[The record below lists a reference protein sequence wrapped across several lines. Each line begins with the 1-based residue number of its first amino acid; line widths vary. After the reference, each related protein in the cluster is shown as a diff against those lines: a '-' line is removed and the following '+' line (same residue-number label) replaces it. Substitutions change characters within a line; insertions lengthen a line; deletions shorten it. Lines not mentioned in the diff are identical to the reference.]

1 MLTSI
6 TLENYRGFKEYRL
19 AGLSRVNLLVGMN
32 NCGKT
37 AILEA
42 VHLLAAGG
50 DPGVLESVASRRGEL
65 ILFTPQDAD
74 RPRRPAFPDVS
85 HLFHG
90 HEFGP
95 DRYFKVAANNE
106 LGELTVRV
114 VRPDDDAQQGEPFD
128 EGSGFRAALAIRL
141 EGARH
146 PLTRAAKAL
155 PVSAD
160 GALLYS
166 PYRFR
171 RPSGVEREEIP
182 AVQFISPSSVESVS
196 MAEMWN
202 KVIVDAREAEV
213 IEAMRILEP
222 DLTNIFF
229 LSGESAFRFG
239 GRGGIVAA
247 FEHEKQRLPLGSYGE
262 GMHRLLALSLS
273 LIQAANGVL
282 LVDEI
287 DTGLHYSI
295 MGDMWLLVAKAAIK
309 SNVRIFATT
318 HSFDCVR
325 GLAWLCE
332 NHPEL
337 REFISLQKIDRNL
350 NEAVSLDAS
359 KITIAANQ
367 GIEVR

>member
-6 TLENYRGFKEYRL
+6 VLENYRGFKNYRL
-19 AGLSRVNLLVGMN
+19 GELSRVNLLVGMN

-50 DPGVLESVASRRGEL
+50 DPSVLESVAGRRGEL
-65 ILFTPQDAD
+65 ISTPQDAD
-74 RPRRPAFPDVS
+74 RPRREAFPDVS
-85 HLFHG
+85 HLFYG
-90 HEFGP
+90 HEFAPGL
-95 DRYFKVAANNE
+95 YFKLDANNE

-114 VRPDDDAQQGEPFD
+114 VRPADDPQQGELFD
-128 EGSGFRAALAIRL
+128 EESGLRAAFAIRL

-166 PYRFR
+166 SHRFR
-171 RPSGVEREEIP
+171 RPSGVEREETP
-182 AVQFISPSSVESVS
+182 AVQFISPSSLGSVS

-229 LSGESAFRFG
+229 LSGPGAFRFG

-247 FEHEKQRLPLGSYGE
+247 FEHEKQRVPLGSYGE

-295 MGDMWLLVAKAAIK
+295 MGDMWLLVVKAAMK

-332 NHPEL
+332 NHPEV
-337 REFISLQKIDRNL
+337 RELVSLQKIDRNL
-350 NEAVSLDAS
+350 NEAVALDAS
-359 KITIAANQ
+359 KIIIAAKQ

>member
-6 TLENYRGFKEYRL
+6 TFDNYRGFKEYRL
-19 AGLSRVNLLVGMN
+19 ADLSRVNLLVGMN

-37 AILEA
+37 AMLEA
-42 VHLLAAGG
+42 VHLLAGGG
-50 DPGVLESVASRRGEL
+50 DPSVLESIARRRGEL
-65 ILFTPQDAD
+65 IFMPQDAD
-74 RPRRPAFPDVS
+74 RPRRGEAFPDVS

-95 DRYFKVAANNE
+95 DLYFKVAANNE

-114 VRPDDDAQQGEPFD
+114 VRLPDDAPQGELFED
-128 EGSGFRAALAIRL
+128 ESSFRAAFAIRL

-146 PLTRAAKAL
+146 PLTRPPKTL

-166 PYRFR
+166 YRLR
-171 RPSGVEREEIP
+171 RPPGVEREETPI
-182 AVQFISPSSVESVS
+182 VQFISPNSLGSVS

-229 LSGESAFRFG
+229 LSGDNSLRFG
-239 GRGGIVAA
+239 VRAGIVAA
-247 FEHEKQRLPLGSYGE
+247 FQHEKRRVPLGSYGE

-295 MGDMWLLVAKAAIK
+295 MGDMWLLVAKAAMK
-309 SNVRIFATT
+309 SNVRVFATT
-318 HSFDCVR
+318 HSSDCVR

-337 REFISLQKIDRNL
+337 RAHVSLQKIDRHL
-350 NEAVSLDAS
+350 DEAVALDAK
-359 KITIAANQ
+359 KIVIAANQ